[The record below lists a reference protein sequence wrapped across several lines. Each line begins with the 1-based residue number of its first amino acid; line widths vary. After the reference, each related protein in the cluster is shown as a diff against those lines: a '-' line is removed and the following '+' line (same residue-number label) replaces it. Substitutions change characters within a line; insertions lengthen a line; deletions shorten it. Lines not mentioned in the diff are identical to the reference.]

1 MKPYKKYYNV
11 KFDMIMEMIIDEIET
26 NNYNKIGFICNYGK
40 HRSNI
45 GWAECIKKLYYYFSI
60 DKT

>member
-1 MKPYKKYYNV
+1 MNHP

-40 HRSNI
+40 RRSV
-45 GWAECIKKLYYYFSI
+45 GWAECIKKLYYNHSSI
-60 DKT
+60 KHMNITK